1 MLERLS
7 RDGGQGRLRRELGKE
22 GAMVKE
28 VLRTPS
34 EQRFADELSRLQA
47 QDAEPKP
54 KGWQLSP
61 RAVRRFILGDAATKV
76 SQKFYGDD
84 PLVDRCIVSLM
95 GHQGLM
101 LVGEPGTAKS
111 LLSELLAA
119 AISGDSGLVIQ
130 GSAGI
135 VEDHLRY
142 GWNYALL
149 LAEGP
154 SERALVPSPMLNGMR
169 AGKIVRVEEL
179 TRCAPEVQDAMISL
193 MSEKTVTIP
202 ELGPGAEVRATP
214 GFNVIGTANLRD
226 RGVHDM
232 SSALKRRFN
241 FETVHPIA
249 SADFEKELVGRQLAE
264 RMAEHQVKPAIK
276 EDVLDLLVSVFRDLR
291 SGTTADGAAV
301 TQPASVMSTA
311 EAVNVAHAAAL
322 DAAYLD
328 TGAISGAHVA
338 RQIRG
343 VVFKDDPEDARKF
356 RAYLDHI
363 AKARAKRSK
372 VWGEFFAAAK
382 KDSNG

>member
-1 MLERLS
+1 MIIE
-7 RDGGQGRLRRELGKE
+7 
-22 GAMVKE
+22 
-28 VLRTPS
+28 TP
-34 EQRFADELSRLQA
+34 
-47 QDAEPKP
+47 QDAQRVSSEVKYAHELEALKTADKDPAP

-61 RAVRRFILGDAATKV
+61 RAVRRFVLGDKKLGV

-95 GHQGLM
+95 GQQGLM

-119 AISGDSGLVIQ
+119 AISGTSGLIVQ

-135 VEDHLRY
+135 IEDHLRY

-154 SERALVPSPMLNGMR
+154 SQRALVPSPVLSAMTS
-169 AGKIVRVEEL
+169 GKIARIEEL

-193 MSEKTVTIP
+193 LSEKTVAIP
-202 ELGPGAEVRATP
+202 ELGAEVAVQAAP
-214 GFNVIGTANLRD
+214 GFNIIATSNLRD

-249 SADFEKELVGRQLAE
+249 DAGFEKQLITKQLEERLAE
-264 RMAEHQVKPAIK
+264 HEIKPQMSN
-276 EDVLDLLVSVFRDLR
+276 ETLEVLVSVFRDLR
-291 SGTTADGAAV
+291 TGKTSDGASVAM
-301 TQPASVMSTA
+301 PNSVMSTA
-311 EAVNVAHAAAL
+311 EAVNVAYSAAL

-328 TGAISGAHVA
+328 GGTLSGRHIA
-338 RQIRG
+338 RQLSG
-343 VVFKDDPEDARKF
+343 VVFKDDQEDARKL
-356 RAYLDHI
+356 RAYIDHI
-363 AKARAKRSK
+363 AKVRAKKSK
-372 VWGEFFAAAK
+372 AWKAFYTTAK
-382 KDSNG
+382 SDLNR